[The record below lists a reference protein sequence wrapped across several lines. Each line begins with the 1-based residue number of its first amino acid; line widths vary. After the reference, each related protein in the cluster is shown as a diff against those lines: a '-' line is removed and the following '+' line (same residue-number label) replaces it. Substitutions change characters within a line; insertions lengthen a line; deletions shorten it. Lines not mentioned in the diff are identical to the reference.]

1 MKTDAVNAR
10 RLILVPF
17 QTPPPAVTLQFQ
29 HNVVGRRVYAEG
41 TVDAALFLA
50 SKIEE
55 GADKKIYNMV
65 DVLSGGSMR

>member
-1 MKTDAVNAR
+1 M
-10 RLILVPF
+10 
-17 QTPPPAVTLQFQ
+17 TLQFQ